1 MVTKIQKWGN
11 SQGLRVSKEML
22 EKVHAAIGDA
32 VEVSVQ
38 KGTILIQPIK
48 QLRGK
53 HSLRQ
58 LVAQMPAGYKPGV
71 EDWGGP
77 VGREVW

>member
-11 SQGLRVSKEML
+11 SQGLRVSRELL
-22 EKVHAAIGDA
+22 EKVHAAVGD
-32 VEVSVQ
+32 VVQVSVQ

-58 LVAQMPAGYKPGV
+58 LIAQMPDDYKPAA
-71 EDWGGP
+71 ESWGGP
-77 VGREVW
+77 VGKEVW

>member
-11 SQGLRVSKEML
+11 SQGLRVSRELL
-22 EKVHAAIGDA
+22 EKVHASIGDA

-38 KGTILIQPIK
+38 KGAILIQPIK

-53 HSLRQ
+53 HSLRR
-58 LVAQMPAGYKPGV
+58 LVAQMPDDYKPRA
-71 EDWGGP
+71 ESWGGP
-77 VGREVW
+77 IGKEVW